1 MIDEINFTVPGDPVP
16 KGRPKFTT
24 VNGRAKAYT
33 PKKTKHY
40 EEVITVFAKMA
51 MRGAAPLAGPV
62 SVKIGIFLA
71 IPASWSKKKKEMA
84 LVGEVLPTTKSADV
98 DNVCKSILD
107 GMNGVVFIDD
117 ALVVN
122 LFGSKCYSIEPRVEI
137 QVLTLAGKPA

>member
-84 LVGEVLPTTKSADV
+84 LVGDVLPTKKPDA
-98 DNVCKSILD
+98 DNVTKACFD
-107 GMNGVVFIDD
+107 GMNGIVFIDD
-117 ALVVN
+117 AQIVES
-122 LFGSKCYSIEPRVEI
+122 FQKKAYSLEPRVEI
-137 QVLTLAGKPA
+137 QVLTLAGKSA

>member
-84 LVGEVLPTTKSADV
+84 LVGEVLPTKKPDA
-98 DNVCKSILD
+98 DNVTKACFD
-107 GMNGVVFIDD
+107 GMNGIVFIDD
-117 ALVVN
+117 SQIVESFQKKA
-122 LFGSKCYSIEPRVEI
+122 YSLEPRVEI